1 MQRWLQSVLRP
12 AACTGKTV
20 WVHGVIGGG
29 LGQGVCPGQDMQV
42 DAGLATMNVLL
53 DLYGQ
58 CEHADWLGNICVNAS
73 RIDILHAKQRGYRR
87 CPEFP
92 GASRCRWPRKPP
104 GMLRHREQEN
114 RMSAAAPGR

>member
-12 AACTGKTV
+12 AACTGKIV

-29 LGQGVCPGQDMQV
+29 LGQGVCHGQDMQV

-58 CEHADWLGNICVNAS
+58 CEHA
-73 RIDILHAKQRGYRR
+73 
-87 CPEFP
+87 E
-92 GASRCRWPRKPP
+92 
-104 GMLRHREQEN
+104 
-114 RMSAAAPGR
+114 